1 VDTEKINITKIMV
14 MSCVVGIAG
23 GALAGQLD
31 ASLILVQSL
40 KESFSFAHILGL
52 LVAAACAYAVLGG
65 FIMAVLVT
73 GSCWALS
80 LTTKR
85 IYQNYLPGFW
95 AGLLFAAIVSASVAN
110 GPLQQRFIEAAFI
123 LIPLGLCI
131 AAGIVFFVNWLID
144 RLQNKPFVLP
154 AVLLLIVWLV
164 FLATSLWLISL
175 NNTVLKETAT
185 VLRIIVNM
193 ILVASLAVLFKIL
206 IDAWRALMHEQ
217 KICTKRLIP
226 ALSVIFIVLLG
237 FGQIVDIYAGKNSVM
252 HASSITPA
260 AQKSAM
266 PNILWIVMDTVRA
279 DTLSCYGY
287 HQSTTPCI
295 DKIALEGVVFDNA
308 FSTAPWT
315 MPSHASMFT
324 GMYPSKHQTT
334 NNHQFLSSRFTTIA
348 ELLRANGYMT
358 AAFSNNPWVSPL
370 TNFNQGFDF
379 FFKGYEKSPD
389 TGNKWEKLL
398 IAQVFRRLMRGE
410 NATGDLITGHLT
422 AQQTN
427 TQIKKWFD
435 NTWNHDTPFFMF
447 INYMDAHLPYAVPES
462 YARLFLPKTI
472 SYKKA
477 MAMGSNSTIHMLYY
491 AGFCPMTKNDFDCL
505 RSLYAAEINYLDHYI
520 GKLCDQLR
528 SLHLLDNTI
537 IIITSDHGENFG
549 ENKKIGHFFSVDDRL
564 LHVPL
569 IIRYPKKINAG
580 QRISR
585 PVQLHQIF
593 PTILDLIGLSW
604 NKRNDLQGDGLFR
617 ENVPASFCLAEL
629 DAYYTGIMQII
640 HWNNNCFVDDYARSL
655 KTIRD
660 QRYKYIMASD
670 GQDELYDMVKD
681 PGESRNLSK
690 ANPQKTGELRLKL
703 DALLG
708 SFDVPDLKK
717 TDTETIDV
725 NERTGVGEALKSLGY
740 VQ

>member
-1 VDTEKINITKIMV
+1 MDTEKINITKIIG

-31 ASLILVQSL
+31 ASLIVLQSL
-40 KESFSFAHILGL
+40 KESLAFTKILVL
-52 LVAAACAYAVLGG
+52 LAAAAGAYAVLGG

-80 LTTKR
+80 VTTKR
-85 IYQNYLPGFW
+85 IYQKYLPGFW
-95 AGLLFAAIVSASVAN
+95 AGLLFAVIVSVSAAN
-110 GPLQQRFIEAAFI
+110 GPLQQRFINAAFV

-144 RLQNKPFVLP
+144 RLQNKPFLLP
-154 AVLLLIVWLV
+154 GLLLLIVWLV
-164 FLATSLWLISL
+164 FLANGLWLVSL
-175 NNTVLKETAT
+175 NSTVLKETAA
-185 VLRIIVNM
+185 VLRITINV
-193 ILVASLAVLFKIL
+193 ILVASLAVLSKIL
-206 IDAWRALMHEQ
+206 VDAWRALMHKQ
-217 KICTKRLIP
+217 NIYAKRLITV
-226 ALSVIFIVLLG
+226 LSLIFIILVG
-237 FGQIVDIYAGKNSVM
+237 FERIVDIYAGKNSVI
-252 HASSITPA
+252 HSSSINPT

-266 PNILWIVMDTVRA
+266 PNVLWIVMDTVRA

-295 DKIALEGVVFDNA
+295 DNIAREGAVFDTA
-308 FSTAPWT
+308 LSTAPWT

-370 TNFNQGFDF
+370 TNLNQGFDF
-379 FFKGYEKSPD
+379 FFQGYEKSSAI
-389 TGNKWEKLL
+389 GSKWEKLL
-398 IAQVFRRLMRGE
+398 IAQGVRRLMKGE
-410 NATGDLITGHLT
+410 NATGDLITDYLT

-462 YARLFLPKTI
+462 YAKLFLPKTV
-472 SYKKA
+472 SYKNA
-477 MAMGSNSTIHMLYY
+477 MSMGSNPGIYMLYY
-491 AGFCPMTKNDFDCL
+491 AGLFRMSENDFDSL

-520 GKLCDQLR
+520 GNLCEQLR
-528 SLHLLDNTI
+528 SLRILDNTI

-549 ENKKIGHFFSVDDRL
+549 ENKKMGHFFSVDDRL

-569 IIRYPKKINAG
+569 IIRYPQKVQAG

-585 PVQLHQIF
+585 PVQTHQIF

-604 NKRNDLQGDGLFR
+604 NKRNDLQGDDLFR
-617 ENVPASFCLAEL
+617 GNAPASFCLAEL
-629 DAYYTGIMQII
+629 DAFYSGIRQII
-640 HWNNNCFVDDYARSL
+640 QMNRNCFVDDYARTF

-670 GQDELYDMVKD
+670 GRDELYDMVND
-681 PGESRNLSK
+681 PGETRNLSK
-690 ANPQKTGELRLKL
+690 ANSQKTRELRLKL
-703 DALLG
+703 DTLLG

-717 TDTETIDV
+717 TDTEIADAA
-725 NERTGVGEALKSLGY
+725 ERKGAWEALKSLGY